1 MAKTVADLDLD
12 DEHITIG
19 IEDSMA
25 EAARRLLTINGGI
38 LIVLDDDSKTKGV
51 LGNRQLLKSL
61 AENIDA
67 DSEKCSKWMEM
78 DFFETPLDTPL
89 KDLLSDVQ
97 NRSPQAVVVVDSQGD
112 FSGYFSPKDYK
123 DATRMLNSLKN
134 LNL

>member
-19 IEDSMA
+19 LEDSMS

-38 LIVLDDDSKTKGV
+38 LIVLDDHSKTKGV
-51 LGNRQLLKSL
+51 IGNRQLLKSL

-67 DSEKCSKWMEM
+67 ESEKCSQWMEM
-78 DFFETPLDTPL
+78 DFLETQLDTPL
-89 KDLLSDVQ
+89 KELLSMVQ
-97 NRSPQAVVVVDSQGD
+97 DRSPQAVVAVDDEGD
-112 FSGYFSPKDYK
+112 FYGYFSPKDYK